1 VYKPVFLCLTDCFN
15 TFYLIYFYNNRI
27 GYNPWLKERIQQ
39 KAEEAAADIKEKME
53 KKDKKTT
60 SRKKATKATDRQK
73 IVWKVFNDS
82 FNEVDC
88 FPYQEMVKAYTRAVE
103 LTRRKNKNYFVN
115 EVSVP
120 MVEE

>member
-1 VYKPVFLCLTDCFN
+1 MVKRMSN
-15 TFYLIYFYNNRI
+15 
-27 GYNPWLKERIQQ
+27 KERIQQ
-39 KAEEAAADIKEKME
+39 KAEEAAAGIKEKME
-53 KKDKKTT
+53 KKDKKTTSSKKTT

-82 FNEVDC
+82 FKEVDC
-88 FPYQEMVKAYTRAVE
+88 FPYQEKVKAYSRAVE

>member
-1 VYKPVFLCLTDCFN
+1 MVKRMSN
-15 TFYLIYFYNNRI
+15 
-27 GYNPWLKERIQQ
+27 KERIQQ
-39 KAEEAAADIKEKME
+39 KADEAAAGIKEKME

-60 SRKKATKATDRQK
+60 SRKKATKAIDRQK

-82 FNEVDC
+82 FKEVDC
-88 FPYQEMVKAYTRAVE
+88 FPYQEMAKAYSRAVE
-103 LTRRKNKNYFVN
+103 LTRTKKKKYFVN

>member
-1 VYKPVFLCLTDCFN
+1 
-15 TFYLIYFYNNRI
+15 
-27 GYNPWLKERIQQ
+27 
-39 KAEEAAADIKEKME
+39 ME

-60 SRKKATKATDRQK
+60 SRKKATAATTRRK
-73 IVWKVFNDS
+73 IVWKIYNDS
-82 FNEVDC
+82 FKEVDC
-88 FPYQEMVKAYTRAVE
+88 FPYQERVKAYTRAVV

>member
-1 VYKPVFLCLTDCFN
+1 MVK
-15 TFYLIYFYNNRI
+15 RK
-27 GYNPWLKERIQQ
+27 KERIQQ
-39 KAEEAAADIKEKME
+39 KAEEAAAGIKEKME

-60 SRKKATKATDRQK
+60 SRKKATKATYRQK

-88 FPYQEMVKAYTRAVE
+88 FPYQERVKAYIRAVE

>member
-1 VYKPVFLCLTDCFN
+1 MSN
-15 TFYLIYFYNNRI
+15 
-27 GYNPWLKERIQQ
+27 KERIQQ
-39 KAEEAAADIKEKME
+39 KDEEAAAGIKEKME
-53 KKDKKTT
+53 KKDKKTTSSKKTT

-82 FNEVDC
+82 FKEVDC
-88 FPYQEMVKAYTRAVE
+88 FPYQEKVKAYSRAAE
-103 LTRRKNKNYFVN
+103 LTRTKNKNYFVN